1 LFEITR
7 FQKIFGKI
15 MEREIMR
22 YGREELCRVKD
33 GRLRELIR
41 KKYGGMMAFYGL
53 AAKMCNVSEHA
64 LHLFIGSG
72 KRSQKKYAH
81 TVLKMLGLGPDAF
94 DTYFTCEKDSSPSLV
109 ISSPAAPTLELSHI
123 LDAILHRLNGLED
136 KVDALINMMSLYL
149 DRRNDC
155 RSDE

>member
-1 LFEITR
+1 
-7 FQKIFGKI
+7 
-15 MEREIMR
+15 
-22 YGREELCRVKD
+22 VKD

-109 ISSPAAPTLELSHI
+109 ISSEAASTLELSHF
-123 LDAILHRLNGLED
+123 LDAILLRLNGLED
-136 KVDALINMMSLYL
+136 KIDNLGEMLRMFHE
-149 DRRNDC
+149 NDKK
-155 RSDE
+155 